1 MIEQGSV
8 ELSDNDRGI
17 WEVDLPQI
25 TLPDGAWV
33 EILLNS
39 DREER
44 L

>member
-17 WEVDLPQI
+17 WEVALPQI

-33 EILLNS
+33 EILLNE